1 MDFWQTLAE
10 NWVEILGA
18 LGTIAAVFLGTKMK
32 GKTPEQKAAAKIQKQ
47 EKKCAADVQRLKKD
61 NEKLEALKN
70 ASN

>member
-1 MDFWQTLAE
+1 MDFLEILTE
-10 NWVEILGA
+10 NWAELLGA
-18 LGTIAAVFLGTKMK
+18 LGTIAAVFLGTKLK
-32 GKTPEQKAAAKIQKQ
+32 GKTPEQKAATKIKKQ